1 MQGLL
6 AGAVKWPHNGKSTT
20 TTSRNPPHPEAVTRQ
35 LRRQAE
41 RRAGA
46 APAVR
51 DLSSLSTE
59 ELEARLLAPRSPA
72 AVAAR
77 HELVEL
83 ESTGSAEKYA
93 MYFDDPVGFFVEVLG
108 VEPWE
113 RQADILR
120 AVAVHPRV
128 AVRSGHKCGKSMSC
142 VGLALWW
149 ICTRPRGKVVMTAPS
164 ADQVKDILWPELVKW
179 LPKVAASLG
188 NPEVPKDPST
198 GIRLADGRAI
208 FGRTSNKPERM
219 AGISG
224 DQILFII
231 DEASGYDDSLY
242 EPLEGNTAGG
252 AHIVAISNPTRTV
265 GWFYQ
270 AFKSG
275 TRDLTP
281 EPANDNDFGT
291 PEWDEAQSRRERY
304 RLIHISSEE
313 TPNAKNPD
321 KSTHVPGL
329 ATRAYLLKMR
339 ADCGPD
345 WGESATY
352 LVRVKGEF
360 PAQATDSVIGL
371 RVVNAATE
379 RWTPADTEAALA
391 LAHGG
396 DLTIGVDVARF
407 GGDETVL
414 QPVRGNYAWRPT
426 VLSKVDGPT
435 VAEAVVELARELRRA
450 PHQRVRV
457 AVDGIGVGASVV
469 DALRSHEATRRGEL
483 AIVDVDVSFESDD
496 GDHSN
501 LRSQLWFGVAEW
513 LKAGGAIP
521 DDERLTSELLA
532 PTYTFDS
539 RSRKKVASKAEMKL
553 LLKRSPDRADALALA
568 VYRGKGRA
576 YAYESAD
583 GVEGLRQAKA
593 SGGYVSGGRGRRGAI

>member
-1 MQGLL
+1 M
-6 AGAVKWPHNGKSTT
+6 
-20 TTSRNPPHPEAVTRQ
+20 TRQ
-35 LRRQAE
+35 LRRQTE
-41 RRAGA
+41 RRAGKPA
-46 APAVR
+46 AVR
-51 DLSSLSTE
+51 DLADLSIE
-59 ELEARLLAPRSPA
+59 ELEARLLAPPSPA
-72 AVAAR
+72 AQAAR
-77 HELVEL
+77 AEYVEL
-83 ESTGSAEKYA
+83 ESSGFSDEYA
-93 MYFDDPVGFFVEVLG
+93 AYVDDPVGFFIEVLG

-113 RQADILR
+113 KQADILR

-179 LPKVAASLG
+179 LPKVSASLRITDKD
-188 NPEVPKDPST
+188 VPKDPAT
-198 GIRLADGRAI
+198 GVRLADGRAI

-252 AHIVAISNPTRTV
+252 AHVVAISNPTRTV

-270 AFKSG
+270 AFKAG

-281 EPANDNDFGT
+281 EPANDNDWGT
-291 PEWDEAQSRRERY
+291 PEWDEAEDKRQRY
-304 RLIHISSEE
+304 RLIHINSEE
-313 TPNAKNPD
+313 TPNACNPD
-321 KSTHVPGL
+321 KSTHVQGL
-329 ATRAYLLKMR
+329 AERAYIVKMR
-339 ADCGPD
+339 RDCGPD
-345 WGESATY
+345 YEQSAVY

-360 PAQATDSVIGL
+360 PTQATDSVIGL
-371 RVVNAATE
+371 GVVNAAVE
-379 RWTPADTEAALA
+379 RWVPADTEAALA
-391 LAHGG
+391 LAHDGE
-396 DLTIGVDVARF
+396 LTIGVDVARF

-457 AVDGIGVGASVV
+457 CVDGIGVGAAVV
-469 DALRSHEATRRGEL
+469 DSLRTHEATRRGEL
-483 AIVDVDVSFESDD
+483 AIIDVDVSMESDD
-496 GDHSN
+496 GDHST
-501 LRSQLWFGVAEW
+501 LRSQLWFGAAEW

-532 PTYTFDS
+532 PTYTFDT

-553 LLKRSPDRADALALA
+553 VLKRSPDRADALCLA

-576 YAYESAD
+576 YAYESAN

-593 SGGYVSGGRGRRGAI
+593 SGGYVSGGRGRGRGAI